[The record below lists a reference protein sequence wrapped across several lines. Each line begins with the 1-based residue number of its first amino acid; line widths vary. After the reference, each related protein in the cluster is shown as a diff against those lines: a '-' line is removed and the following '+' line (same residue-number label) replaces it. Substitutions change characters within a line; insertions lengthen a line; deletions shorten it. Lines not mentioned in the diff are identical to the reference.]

1 MTNGA
6 LRRRLSWKRK
16 DKEYEEKHIS
26 EHLRRNPGRTG
37 GMGEGGLTG
46 KGQVVCQVPD
56 RYAEEPGDFGEEVI
70 LRFGISVLP
79 VGDGAARQA
88 EDLIA
93 ACPGHALL
101 FPEDPE
107 IKRKPKMNL

>member
-1 MTNGA
+1 
-6 LRRRLSWKRK
+6 
-16 DKEYEEKHIS
+16 
-26 EHLRRNPGRTG
+26 
-37 GMGEGGLTG
+37 MGEGGLTG

-56 RYAEEPGDFGEEVI
+56 RYAEEPGDFGEEV
-70 LRFGISVLP
+70 LRFGISVLS

-107 IKRKPKMNL
+107 FGSEPHGITAFLPLG